1 MADSATQQPP
11 PAPPTRSVAE
21 LAAELQKM
29 KRAKIWWWQRDDI
42 LKARMSTAVVAWVLL
57 SIVLTICTV
66 FRSTPSIYQFN
77 HRLIPRYSQ
86 ISPSSSP
93 NTSPPEKSISSS
105 LCSSSSCLSSSCTPS
120 SDYSSPPFAQST
132 PPPAPPP
139 HRTSTSTLN
148 RK

>member
-21 LAAELQKM
+21 LAAELQEM

-77 HRLIPRYSQ
+77 HRLIPIHR
-86 ISPSSSP
+86 
-93 NTSPPEKSISSS
+93 S
-105 LCSSSSCLSSSCTPS
+105 L
-120 SDYSSPPFAQST
+120 
-132 PPPAPPP
+132 PPP
-139 HRTSTSTLN
+139 HRTPRRPRNPYRPHYAPPPRVFLLPALPLPTIHRHHSPRALLLPL
-148 RK
+148 RLPIEPRHRH